1 LDPTQSQSGFVTRTA
16 AALQTPFGSDTSWT
30 QLGAV
35 VVFVLTIA
43 LMWRQVVLFIVQE
56 I

>member
-1 LDPTQSQSGFVTRTA
+1 MDPTQSQGGFVTRTA
-16 AALQTPFGSDTSWT
+16 TALQTPFSSDVTWT